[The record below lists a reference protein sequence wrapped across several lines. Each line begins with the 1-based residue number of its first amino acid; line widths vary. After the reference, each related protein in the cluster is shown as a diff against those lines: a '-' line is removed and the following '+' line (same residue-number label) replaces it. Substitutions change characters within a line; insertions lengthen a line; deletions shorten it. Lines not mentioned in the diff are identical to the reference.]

1 MMEDFLVTIGDGNG
15 GEQTILIWVPLSITA
30 YNVVLEYGGSQQVA
44 EKASTAVIYYGRG
57 VDYYRN
63 LTVRRQ
69 VIMAARKAAD
79 AVIEDLGNGE
89 VAAAVLDAV
98 RVGGE
103 ILVSAKRSGI
113 VIDAITTR
121 DDSREPADSDSVSAS
136 SSSTSSNRS
145 INITL
150 TKPMGIVFEPIGDPH
165 ECGVRVRE
173 LPPCGK
179 AYHTKQLKVGDELLS
194 INDKKVGKSTFYQI
208 LEVIEEEDEQKE
220 FNMTFQRPCKKEMK
234 AAMGR
239 KFKSL
244 MKRPSRSNIMKIVKQ
259 RSRSHSRE
267 VNDVSPTP
275 TSSPPQAQ
283 EPASDKR
290 SKSFS
295 FFGIW
300 PSSSHESPTVPV
312 TQSSKAAATHINPSK
327 CTESSGF
334 HFMRLLGCADL
345 YGQSSG
351 HSLGSTSDYS
361 SLADELDENRV
372 L

>member
-1 MMEDFLVTIGDGNG
+1 MEDFLVTIGDGNG

-30 YNVVLEYGGSQQVA
+30 YNVVLEYGGSQQIA
-44 EKASTAVIYYGRG
+44 EKASGAVTHYGRG
-57 VDYYRN
+57 VDYHRN

-79 AVIEDLGNGE
+79 AIIEDLGNGE

-103 ILVSAKRSGI
+103 ILASAKQSGI
-113 VIDAITTR
+113 VIDAITTQ
-121 DDSREPADSDSVSAS
+121 DEAREPADSDSVSAS
-136 SSSTSSNRS
+136 SSSSSSNL

-150 TKPMGIVFEPIGDPH
+150 TKPMGIVFEPIGDPN
-165 ECGVRVRE
+165 ECGVRIRE

-179 AYHTKQLKVGDELLS
+179 AYHTKELKAGDELLS
-194 INDKKVGKSTFYQI
+194 INNKKVGKSTFYQI
-208 LEVIEEEDEQKE
+208 LEIIEEEDEQKQ
-220 FNMTFQRPCKKEMK
+220 FNMSFQRPCKKEMK

-239 KFKSL
+239 KFKNL
-244 MKRPSRSNIMKIVKQ
+244 MKRSSRTNLIKMVKQ
-259 RSRSHSRE
+259 RSRSLSRE

-275 TSSPPQAQ
+275 TSLPQAQ

-290 SKSFS
+290 SKPFS

-300 PSSSHESPTVPV
+300 PSSSHVSPTVPV
-312 TQSSKAAATHINPSK
+312 TQSSKAEATDL
-327 CTESSGF
+327 ESSGF
-334 HFMRLLGCADL
+334 HFMQLLGCADL

-372 L
+372 TE